1 MVVLVIILMVIFTF
15 GILVRTH
22 RRLSLALRLL
32 GRDSLGSRGRVGE
45 ARSSSSRGRER
56 YIVIVSVVIVLF
68 VVVMVVK
75 FPWGA
80 LKG

>member
-1 MVVLVIILMVIFTF
+1 M
-15 GILVRTH
+15 ILVRTHRRTH

-32 GRDSLGSRGRVGE
+32 GSDFLGSRAFLGSQVRVGE
-45 ARSSSSRGRER
+45 ARSSSSRGER
-56 YIVIVSVVIVLF
+56 YIVVMSVMVVLF
-68 VVVMVVK
+68 VVVVIVK

>member
-1 MVVLVIILMVIFTF
+1 MVIVTF

-32 GRDSLGSRGRVGE
+32 GRDFLGSRVRVGE
-45 ARSSSSRGRER
+45 ARSSSSRER
-56 YIVIVSVVIVLF
+56 YIVVMSVMVVLF
-68 VVVMVVK
+68 VVVVVVK

-80 LKG
+80 LKR

>member
-1 MVVLVIILMVIFTF
+1 MVIVTF
-15 GILVRTH
+15 GMLVRTH

-45 ARSSSSRGRER
+45 ARSSSSPRGRER

-68 VVVMVVK
+68 VVVMVVVI
-75 FPWGA
+75 PWGA